1 MAQAENRWDRLALWL
16 TLGLTLVAALHPALR
31 HAKYLPLAVLPF
43 FFLFK
48 LKESRK
54 VSVPYALY
62 PYLLLLGAGLALF
75 WQNTGG
81 GWKDLAFIAAYVLPF
96 VLFRPVRLPMAG
108 VNLAV
113 FGVYLAAT
121 LMYGQ
126 YQLNFSWVKS
136 ATFAESPMSFVA
148 GLFLIYWL
156 TRPKDKTAWLMLALN
171 LIFMLLSMKRAAFLG
186 VLAAGAVLLMPE
198 LWRRYVLHPLTMTAF
213 NLALLS
219 GFLLLGAGYFDAY
232 AAQHGVVLR
241 CAPGAANCFDATN
254 GRLAL
259 IQDVAAAM
267 LDQPWA
273 FILGEGVGSGYAMM
287 KSVAVQGGNLH
298 NDLVKIAY
306 EFGLLVFAAF
316 SWLLYRARSPLALAS
331 AVYLNVVFCFDNVL
345 IYTGVMVFFGL
356 LLGQARVREP
366 ASVGPTSVGQKGEA
380 STSVGQEGEASTSVG
395 QGPESPTEVGPT
407 GESGK
412 RGTSM

>member
-1 MAQAENRWDRLALWL
+1 MSSAENRWDRLALWL

-31 HAKYLPLAVLPF
+31 HAKYLPLAILPF
-43 FFLFK
+43 FFLLK
-48 LKESRK
+48 LKDSRK

-62 PYLLLLGAGLALF
+62 PYLLLIGAGLALF
-75 WQNTGG
+75 WQNTGA

-96 VLFRPVRLPMAG
+96 VLFRPVLLPMAW

-121 LMYGQ
+121 LLEGK
-126 YQLNFSWVKS
+126 YQFNFSLVKS
-136 ATFAESPMSFVA
+136 ASFAESPMSFVA
-148 GLFLIYWL
+148 GMFLIYWL
-156 TRPKDKTAWLMLALN
+156 SRPKDKSAWAMLALN
-171 LIFMLLSMKRAAFLG
+171 LVFMLLSMKRAALLG

-198 LWRRYVLHPLTMTAF
+198 IVRRYVLHPVAMTVF

-219 GFLLLGAGYFDAY
+219 GFLFLGAGYFDAY
-232 AAQHGVVLR
+232 AAERGLVLR
-241 CAPGAANCFDATN
+241 CAKEAVDCFDASN

-259 IQDVAAAM
+259 IQDVAQAM
-267 LDQPWA
+267 LERPWG
-273 FILGEGVGSGYAMM
+273 FLIGEGLGSGYAMM

-316 SWLLYRARSPLALAS
+316 SWLMYRARSPLALGLAI
-331 AVYLNVVFCFDNVL
+331 YLNVVFCFDNVL

-356 LLGQARVREP
+356 LLGQARIRE
-366 ASVGPTSVGQKGEA
+366 
-380 STSVGQEGEASTSVG
+380 
-395 QGPESPTEVGPT
+395 QGA
-407 GESGK
+407 
-412 RGTSM
+412 